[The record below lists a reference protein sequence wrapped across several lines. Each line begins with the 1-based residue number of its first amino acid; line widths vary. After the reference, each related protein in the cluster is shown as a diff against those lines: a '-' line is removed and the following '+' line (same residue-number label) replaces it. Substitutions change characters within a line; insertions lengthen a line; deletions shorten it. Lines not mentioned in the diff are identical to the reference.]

1 MRITERVWIL
11 VFGLTF
17 SALAHADDLNL
28 LDLLRSAG
36 VSIFAVGALSVLA
49 VAVTLERLR
58 NFRAQRLVPDRL
70 VDDVLALRRSGET
83 EALHQRLWADSSL
96 LGQILR
102 FALEHQNLGAA
113 VVSQKAGDMAS
124 RALRQQQ
131 HKAYPLAVVATVAP
145 IIGLLGTVIG
155 MIEAFHVIATAG
167 GLGDPALLAGG
178 ISKALVNTAAGLTV
192 ALPAL
197 ALHHYFKHRLL
208 NIALILETEVNRVL
222 DELFLAVP
230 ST

>member
-1 MRITERVWIL
+1 MRIIQRLVVL
-11 VFGLTF
+11 VFLMAF
-17 SALAHADDLNL
+17 SALVQADDLNF

-49 VAVTLERLR
+49 LAVTLERLR
-58 NFRAQRLVPDRL
+58 NFRSQRLVPGGL
-70 VDDVLALRRSGET
+70 VDEVLVLRRNGDT
-83 EALHQRLWADSSL
+83 AAIDQRLRADGSL
-96 LGQILR
+96 LAQILR
-102 FALEHQNLGAA
+102 FVLEHQHLGAA
-113 VVSQKAGDMAS
+113 VVSQKSGDLAS
-124 RALRQQQ
+124 RALRQHQ

-178 ISKALVNTAAGLTV
+178 ISKALVNTAAGLTI

-208 NIALILETEVNRVL
+208 TISLRLETEVNRVL
-222 DELFLAVP
+222 DALFLGSP

>member
-1 MRITERVWIL
+1 MGTLVRVAVL
-11 VFGLTF
+11 VLGLAF
-17 SALAHADDLNL
+17 STWAQADDLNL

-36 VSIFAVGALSVLA
+36 VSILAVAALSVLA
-49 VAVTLERLR
+49 VAVTLERMR

-70 VDDVLALRRSGET
+70 VDDVLALRRSGES
-83 EALHQRLWADSSL
+83 EALQQRLHADGSL
-96 LGQILR
+96 LAQILR
-102 FALEHQNLGAA
+102 FALDHQALGAA
-113 VVSQKAGDMAS
+113 VVSQKTGDMAS
-124 RALRQQQ
+124 RALRAQQ

-197 ALHHYFKHRLL
+197 ALHHYFKHRLVK
-208 NIALILETEVNRVL
+208 IALSLETEVNRVL
-222 DELFLAVP
+222 DELFLTAP
-230 ST
+230 AP

>member
-1 MRITERVWIL
+1 MRISERVGVL
-11 VFGLTF
+11 VFGLTY
-17 SALAHADDLNL
+17 SALAHADALNF

-58 NFRAQRLVPDRL
+58 NFRPQRLVPERL
-70 VDDVLALRRSGET
+70 ADEVLALRRSGDD
-83 EALHQRLWADSSL
+83 AAIAQRLQADPSL
-96 LGQILR
+96 LAQILR
-102 FALEHQNLGAA
+102 FVLEHQNLGAA
-113 VVSQKAGDMAS
+113 ALSQKAGDLAS
-124 RALRQQQ
+124 RELRQHQ

-208 NIALILETEVNRVL
+208 LISLQLETDVNRVL
-222 DELFLAVP
+222 DALFLGAP
-230 ST
+230 SP